1 MSFKPTPDSAA
12 SLTIWLGGVNVNAAV
27 SGVNL
32 YLGLGHGF
40 YGLASAD
47 VGDQVQVLG
56 AGPSGA
62 PLWTTIATVASAGIC
77 TMATAAST
85 AIAAG
90 AQVTIYRPLDEA
102 HFGTDN
108 AVLQDSIVFERS
120 LTTRGTLDFTIK
132 YNYVTE
138 SIGVFGIPTSL
149 VGNPVLL
156 TDSSLATAPFGGQV
170 GDIFGGSI
178 EQAKVTNYPGTGRT
192 EIEVQC
198 VAWEAICARRLI
210 VLCPTFQTSPE
221 YQAGQ
226 QYLTFNGAPYDA
238 VTNPMGVQSGISQY
252 LPPGSPPGTAPTVF
266 HTRWFSIYPAPTN
279 IVLITVNGTAV
290 AYGPYN
296 IQPPWGAGGYDFYW
310 SPADNPSIG
319 IDPSL
324 VINPTDV
331 FVFTV
336 NGTAASG
343 GSNIIPSLN
352 YTGVN
357 ADAIAVNLINLIA
370 ASEGITVDLANVTP
384 AVGIQAIQFTASQSI
399 DAALASL
406 CQYISGAAGAY
417 WYYLDPRKGF
427 NFAIQGVSNPAPWNI
442 SELDASDG
450 NVLMKVSCS
459 VTREKYFN
467 ATWLDLS
474 QLSNQV
480 SVYCQGD
487 NSTQSFQLP
496 YPVAAAPTVTRYDGI
511 APNPLP
517 SGVITFL
524 QAFAGTGTGYTDGD
538 LLTLHQ
544 PGSGNN
550 ATVLIFADPNV
561 HSILSWNLG
570 NPGTGYNDIDPFTC
584 TGGTGTGAHGYCV
597 TAMALAMT
605 VGEVGKS
612 GFDFYWSPGSN
623 ELKQDAGQAPI
634 TSSQFLLVVYQPS
647 SSSYAQYL
655 DQVAIGVRQLAEGG
669 SGEYDTYLDLANT
682 LPLVQGPPAQ
692 AVGLEVAQTLSNLF
706 SVLSQELA
714 VDTYR
719 TGIAPGM
726 SIVVSL
732 NRVAGATFVV
742 QSARLTDL
750 NRLQLWS
757 LTCVFGAIIGDWK
770 TAVKFF
776 TSGAS
781 APAAVAALQ
790 TTGAA
795 PSGATYGYFTI
806 TITIAGHVL
815 PDYANGTAQEYTI
828 SANVTMNAI
837 LHPPTAT
844 GGDPFWLTIIQ
855 DHVGGHA
862 ITWDSSYSTGSPA
875 IGPPQP
881 SPLPYAETAY
891 LFVQTDTPG
900 IWRCLTANSNF

>member
-1 MSFKPTPDSAA
+1 
-12 SLTIWLGGVNVNAAV
+12 
-27 SGVNL
+27 
-32 YLGLGHGF
+32 
-40 YGLASAD
+40 
-47 VGDQVQVLG
+47 VLG

-266 HTRWFSIYPAPTN
+266 HTRWFNIFPAPTN

-776 TSGAS
+776 TS
-781 APAAVAALQ
+781 
-790 TTGAA
+790 
-795 PSGATYGYFTI
+795 
-806 TITIAGHVL
+806 ITIAGHVL

-900 IWRCLTANSNF
+900 IWRCLTANSNL